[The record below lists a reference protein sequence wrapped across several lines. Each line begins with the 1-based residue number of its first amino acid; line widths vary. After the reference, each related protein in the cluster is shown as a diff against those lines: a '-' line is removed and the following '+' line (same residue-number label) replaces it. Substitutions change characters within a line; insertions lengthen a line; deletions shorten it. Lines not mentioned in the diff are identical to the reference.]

1 MPCIHSIYVWNVKKK
16 NQTCAQNIQSSEI
29 QNAAKEK
36 QIQGMTHLKLK

>member
-1 MPCIHSIYVWNVKKK
+1 MYTFYLCLKCKKK

-29 QNAAKEK
+29 QNAAREK